1 MSLTLDMSKFNC
13 VVAGRRLKN
22 ISEFQRSDDGEK
34 GTVSDPDIYGNV
46 VYMKKKNKMN

>member
-22 ISEFQRSDDGEK
+22 ISLTTQQKEFIITLTSQ
-34 GTVSDPDIYGNV
+34 
-46 VYMKKKNKMN
+46 